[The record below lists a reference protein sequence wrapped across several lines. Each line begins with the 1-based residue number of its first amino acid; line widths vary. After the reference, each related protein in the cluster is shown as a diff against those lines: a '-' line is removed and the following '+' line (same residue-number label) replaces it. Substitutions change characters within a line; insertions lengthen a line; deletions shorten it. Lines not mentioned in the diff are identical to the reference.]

1 MPVCFYTA
9 LIQMTDKKLL
19 LLVEDDL
26 FSAETLKFALEA
38 KGHDVLLSTNGKDA
52 LSVIREKH
60 PQLIIL
66 DIMLPRMDGY
76 HLCRLVKFDARFKD
90 IPVIMVS
97 SKIQEAD
104 KKLGISC
111 GGNEYVTKPYDI
123 NNLTNLVEGYL
134 KTLNNSS

>member
-1 MPVCFYTA
+1 
-9 LIQMTDKKLL
+9 MTDKKLL

-104 KKLGISC
+104 KKLGINC

-123 NNLTNLVEGYL
+123 NNFTNLVEGYL